1 MQETYTFKEEQ
12 TSILALLAR
21 KVGWENRYTQSLNQ
35 LDDLIANF
43 VADGCQHI
51 TNINGVTFQFSTL
64 DELLKL
70 RQTLKGLSDVT
81 NQRAGLQKPMQRIK
95 MRLFV

>member
-1 MQETYTFKEEQ
+1 MIRKFTFDDGK
-12 TSILALLAR
+12 
-21 KVGWENRYTQSLNQ
+21 WCNRYTQSLND
-35 LDDLIANF
+35 LDNLIANF

-51 TNINGVTFQFSTL
+51 TNINGVTFQYSTL

-70 RQTLKGLSDVT
+70 RQHLKALSDIT
-81 NQRAGLQKPMQRIK
+81 NQRAGLQMPMQRIK